1 VSTSSSR
8 SNLGS
13 RGRLAWILGFVCIIG
28 VGRAIADP
36 GGSAFD
42 RILQQ
47 AGPGIVRIEVRRPWS
62 SVLPDSLRPALPG
75 PAIIRV
81 VGNGLL
87 WDSRGTVVT
96 ACDLAQPGDSIQVIL
111 DGSARRPADFV
122 GQDAETGLSVVRLRG
137 AASGGPSPRGDPFV
151 ALHENSWVF
160 TIGAIGRGS
169 SRQLTLS
176 RIHNRVHS
184 GEVWRVRLEGS
195 GDVGLAGAGVLDP
208 DGRLVG
214 MLLGEGI
221 ESAIIPSGAPGVPL
235 EYALDTEGPTEAGWV
250 MPMDMVDRT
259 VRFLLDR
266 RSGQG
271 FLGVQVEV
279 PPAVP
284 SEQTAAGSGLRV
296 ARVLPESPA
305 SRSGIRAGDRIE
317 SFGGQLVQ
325 SWDQLT
331 QMVAASPPEQ
341 PVQVE
346 LLRDGRTLSTTVFL
360 ADRGSMV
367 WRAKQLALAEGRER
381 RLIRRIESLNQQ
393 LRLFRDE
400 LRRSP

>member
-1 VSTSSSR
+1 M
-8 SNLGS
+8 
-13 RGRLAWILGFVCIIG
+13 
-28 VGRAIADP
+28 
-36 GGSAFD
+36 
-42 RILQQ
+42 
-47 AGPGIVRIEVRRPWS
+47 
-62 SVLPDSLRPALPG
+62 
-75 PAIIRV
+75 AIIRV

-96 ACDLAQPGDSIQVIL
+96 VCDLAQPGDSILIVL
-111 DGSARRPADFV
+111 DGNSRRAADFV

-137 AASGGPSPRGDPFV
+137 APSGGPSLRGDPFV
-151 ALHENSWVF
+151 ALQENSWVF
-160 TIGAIGRGS
+160 TIGAMGRGS

-176 RIHNRVHS
+176 RIHDRVHS

-195 GDVGLAGAGVLDP
+195 RDVGLAGAGVLDT

-214 MLLGEGI
+214 LLLGEGV
-221 ESAIIPSGAPGVPL
+221 ESAIVPSGAPGVPL
-235 EYALDTEGPTEAGWV
+235 EYVLDTDGPTEAGWV
-250 MPMDMVDRT
+250 MPLDMVDRA
-259 VRFLLDR
+259 VRFILDR

-279 PPAVP
+279 PPALQP
-284 SEQTAAGSGLRV
+284 EQSAAASGLRV
-296 ARVLPESPA
+296 ARVLPGSPA
-305 SRSGIRAGDRIE
+305 SHAGIRAGDRVVA
-317 SFGGQLVQ
+317 FGGQRVQ

-331 QMVAASPPEQ
+331 QMVAAAAPEH

-346 LLRDGRTLSTTVFL
+346 FLRDGRTLSTTVFL

-400 LRRSP
+400 LRRNP